1 VSSSAFASVRPA
13 GRRPTAVRPRAD
25 HDLVSSVS
33 RRLTPRD
40 RLLCQVLFDH
50 KVLTTE
56 QVTDLCFANLTT
68 ARHRLTELYE
78 LRVLDRFRP
87 FRPVGSDPY
96 HYVLDTLGADVVAAD
111 RGIEVPRPG
120 LHHSRALALADSQR
134 LAHLL
139 GVNGLFCSLAAW
151 ARSVEDGELAEWW
164 SERRCA
170 AEWGE
175 VVCPDGFGALRHRG
189 VVAEFFVEV
198 DRGTETLARLAG
210 KLTGYAEL
218 VRATGWSPW
227 VCFWFPSPR
236 REAEARTVLAH
247 PEVAVATGAGGLGTG
262 MGGGP
267 GGAVWLPVGS
277 TGPRRHLIDLT
288 AGTALL
294 GRRS

>member
-1 VSSSAFASVRPA
+1 MSSASASVRPA
-13 GRRPTAVRPRAD
+13 GRWPLAD
-25 HDLVSSVS
+25 HDQVASVA

-40 RLLCQVLFDH
+40 RLLCRVLFDH

-68 ARHRLTELYE
+68 ARHRLSALYQ

-96 HYVLDTLGADVVAAD
+96 HYVLDTLGVEVAAAD

-120 LHHSRALALADSQR
+120 LHHCRALALADSQR

-139 GVNGLFCSLAAW
+139 DINGFFCSLAAW
-151 ARSVEDGELAEWW
+151 ARKVEDAELAEWW

-175 VVCPDGFGALRHRG
+175 VVRPDGFGVLRHRQR
-189 VVAEFFVEV
+189 VVEYFVEL
-198 DRGTETLARLAG
+198 DRGTETLTRLAD

-218 VRATGWSPW
+218 IRATGWTPQ

-236 REAEARTVLAH
+236 REAEARRVLGH
-247 PEVAVATGAGGLGTG
+247 SEVSVATAASGLGDETG
-262 MGGGP
+262 AGP
-267 GGAVWLPVGS
+267 GGAVWLPLGS
-277 TGPRRHLIDLT
+277 TGARRHLIDLA
-288 AGTALL
+288 AGTAVP

>member
-1 VSSSAFASVRPA
+1 MSSSASASVRPA
-13 GRRPTAVRPRAD
+13 GRRPLAVRPRAD
-25 HDLVSSVS
+25 HDLVSSAS

-68 ARHRLTELYE
+68 ARHRLTALYE

-96 HYVLDTLGADVVAAD
+96 HYVLDALGVEVVAAD

-151 ARSVEDGELAEWW
+151 ARKVEDAELAEWW
-164 SERRCA
+164 SEPRCA
-170 AEWGE
+170 AEWGG
-175 VVCPDGFGALRHRG
+175 VVRPDGFGVLRHRG
-189 VVAEFFVEV
+189 VVVECFVEV

-210 KLTGYAEL
+210 KLAGYAEL
-218 VRATGWSPW
+218 VRATGWSPK

-236 REAEARTVLAH
+236 REAEARHVLDH
-247 PEVAVATGAGGLGTG
+247 PEVAVVTGAGG

-267 GGAVWLPVGS
+267 GAAVWLPVGS
-277 TGPRRHLIDLT
+277 TGPRRHLIDLAAET
-288 AGTALL
+288 AVP